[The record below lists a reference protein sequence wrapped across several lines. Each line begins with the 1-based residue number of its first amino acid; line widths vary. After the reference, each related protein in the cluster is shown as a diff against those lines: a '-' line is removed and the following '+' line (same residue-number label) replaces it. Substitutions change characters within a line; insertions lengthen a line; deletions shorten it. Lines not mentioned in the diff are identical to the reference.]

1 MAVFGKK
8 TLFGR
13 NFERGVVGHFPASM
27 IIFFG
32 LQGQVMD
39 IRKQWGWSPNIF
51 LTFPYYPLLS
61 PHPTIGRMVVVVA
74 Q

>member
-13 NFERGVVGHFPASM
+13 NFERGVVGYFPASM
-27 IIFFG
+27 VIFFG
-32 LQGQVMD
+32 IQGQVMD

-51 LTFPYYPLLS
+51 
-61 PHPTIGRMVVVVA
+61 
-74 Q
+74 